1 MSFNLHHFCYI
12 QQFCAVYCTKGKNH
26 TDDAE
31 ILKSHKNSWTKFHA
45 LGALYKRFLY
55 KYSRAINQAVKG
67 TKSAQHPLKQS
78 HEGSNA
84 VLLTYSLF
92 VRTFFCAAGLLGES
106 WVSVLKASRNTPE
119 CLWMSRGEQLWP
131 LALSSKSIQQMNT
144 HTHAHHLGVT
154 FSHARGYSCPQDSLR
169 EAAVFTNSPQPSL
182 CLHID
187 QYPCICIWNWV
198 EGG

>member
-55 KYSRAINQAVKG
+55 KYSRAINEAVKG

-92 VRTFFCAAGLLGES
+92 VRTFFLCCWAFRRELGECIKS
-106 WVSVLKASRNTPE
+106 IQKHPRVFVN
-119 CLWMSRGEQLWP
+119 EQGGAAV
-131 LALSSKSIQQMNT
+131 ALSSKSIQQMNT